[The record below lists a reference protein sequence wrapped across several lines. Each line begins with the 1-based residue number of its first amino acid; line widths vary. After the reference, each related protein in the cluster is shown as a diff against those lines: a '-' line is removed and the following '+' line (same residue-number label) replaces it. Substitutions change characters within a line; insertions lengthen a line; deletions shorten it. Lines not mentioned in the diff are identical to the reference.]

1 MDGVLK
7 DSCTANIDIWKD
19 CKMKK
24 TALLTALLLSVCM
37 LFCSCGQKEEQTEV
51 TDISRKE
58 VVSQENTNDTNA
70 VDKEDTSKDDLVE
83 NEEENITDESKKTLE
98 DIRDEIILSLG
109 ASDAA
114 PLDADSASS
123 IYGVDPEDMVQ
134 SAGFVVMAGTF
145 PHEIIMIEASS
156 SDAAD
161 RISDLFKVKLDSFT
175 EQSKGYDAK
184 NYALAQKCKV
194 ERNGNFVS
202 LFLSPDC
209 DQIKGIYSKYIK

>member
-1 MDGVLK
+1 
-7 DSCTANIDIWKD
+7 
-19 CKMKK
+19 MKK
-24 TALLTALLLSVCM
+24 SALLTAVLLSVCII
-37 LFCSCGQKEEQTEV
+37 FCSCSKKEEQTEI

-58 VVSQENTNDTNA
+58 VVSKENTENA
-70 VDKEDTSKDDLVE
+70 APTDNEDTLKDE
-83 NEEENITDESKKTLE
+83 RNEEDITDESAKSLE
-98 DIRDEIILSLG
+98 DIREEIILALG

-123 IYGVDPEDMVQ
+123 IYGVDPEDMEQ
-134 SAGFVVMAGTF
+134 AAGFVVMAGTF

-156 SDAAD
+156 TDAAD
-161 RISDLFKVKLDSFT
+161 RISELFNIKLSSFT

-209 DQIKGIYSKYIK
+209 EQIKSIYNKYIK

>member
-1 MDGVLK
+1 
-7 DSCTANIDIWKD
+7 
-19 CKMKK
+19 MKK
-24 TALLTALLLSVCM
+24 SALLTAVLLSVCII
-37 LFCSCGQKEEQTEV
+37 FCSCSKKEEQTEI

-58 VVSQENTNDTNA
+58 VVSKENIENAAPTDNEDTPK
-70 VDKEDTSKDDLVE
+70 DERKED
-83 NEEENITDESKKTLE
+83 ITDESAKSLE
-98 DIRDEIILSLG
+98 DIREEIILALG

-123 IYGVDPEDMVQ
+123 IYGVDPEDMEQ
-134 SAGFVVMAGTF
+134 AAGFVVMAGTF

-156 SDAAD
+156 TDAAD
-161 RISDLFKVKLDSFT
+161 RISELFNIKLSSFT

-209 DQIKGIYSKYIK
+209 EQIKSIYNKYIK